1 MYTQV
6 QHSRST
12 NTVQLALQAS
22 SVVFEDSPLATNRDS
37 TTHSNTKWIN
47 TSTFATEATATLA
60 QTMWGS

>member
-22 SVVFEDSPLATNRDS
+22 SVVFEDSPLEPTREA
-37 TTHSNTKWIN
+37 NTKWIN
-47 TSTFATEATATLA
+47 TATFATEATATLA
-60 QTMWGS
+60 QTMWGI

>member
-22 SVVFEDSPLATNRDS
+22 SVVFEDSPLEPTRE
-37 TTHSNTKWIN
+37 SNTEWIN
-47 TSTFATEATATLA
+47 TATFAPEATATLA
-60 QTMWGS
+60 QTMWGI

>member
-22 SVVFEDSPLATNRDS
+22 SVVFEDSPLEPTRD
-37 TTHSNTKWIN
+37 SNTKWIN
-47 TSTFATEATATLA
+47 TATFAPEATATLA
-60 QTMWGS
+60 QTMWGI

>member
-22 SVVFEDSPLATNRDS
+22 SVVFEDSPLEPTRV
-37 TTHSNTKWIN
+37 SNTKWIN

-60 QTMWGS
+60 QPMWGI

>member
-22 SVVFEDSPLATNRDS
+22 SVVFEDSPLEPTRE
-37 TTHSNTKWIN
+37 SNTKWIN

-60 QTMWGS
+60 QPMWGI